1 MSQISSQ
8 EDKLMASVDSKSRVM
23 DMQSLGLSPQDLV
36 PSGPLSSRRALARAQ
51 TAQIMS
57 KKFIQRDRIKQKMK
71 EEEERAKLL
80 KKMEKSRN
88 QSKYKIS
95 SSPFGVNLV
104 ADSERLEEEYSIRIE
119 DEARRR
125 KLVEQRTR
133 SAQQDVLLRAL
144 QEESDLEALRREK
157 RAIME
162 EERRLKALLDLEKT
176 NSHAKADR
184 MAAVRAEKLRH
195 ATKAEYRRQ
204 QNMAAIADLRE
215 RERSLLVMKHDV
227 PEPTAAG
234 TFGVPNDSPLQ
245 NVAEFL

>member
-1 MSQISSQ
+1 
-8 EDKLMASVDSKSRVM
+8 
-23 DMQSLGLSPQDLV
+23 
-36 PSGPLSSRRALARAQ
+36 
-51 TAQIMS
+51 MS

-71 EEEERAKLL
+71 EEEERAKQL
-80 KKMEKSRN
+80 KKMGKNRN
-88 QSKYKIS
+88 QSKWNQKMQ

-104 ADSERLEEEYSIRIE
+104 ADSERLEEEYSIRID

-125 KLVEQRTR
+125 KQVEQRSR
-133 SAQQDVLLRAL
+133 AAQSEVLLRAL

-184 MAAVRAEKLRH
+184 MAALRAEKLRH
-195 ATKAEYRRQ
+195 ATKADYRRQ

-215 RERSLLVMKHDV
+215 REKSLLVMKHDIS
-227 PEPTAAG
+227 EPTPTG
-234 TFGVPNDSPLQ
+234 TFGFPDESQ
-245 NVAEFL
+245 NQAEFL